1 MGAGQ
6 EITGGGRE
14 EEVGW
19 EERVKYKFAAR
30 SPMASKIV
38 QDSGVAKNPSSRWLP
53 RGRVCV
59 GGARA
64 VSTSDGRAF
73 LSGCPC
79 ACGFM
84 AVSCSARSGMCA
96 AWGEGGGNN

>member
-53 RGRVCV
+53 RGRVWVCV
-59 GGARA
+59 CGARA
-64 VSTSDGRAF
+64 VSTSDGRSS
-73 LSGCPC
+73 LSGCAC
-79 ACGFM
+79 ACGLM
-84 AVSCSARSGMCA
+84 AVSCSARSGMFA
-96 AWGEGGGNN
+96 AWRGNK